1 MALLSKKNERARE
14 QDDRINTPSEMIDS
28 SEDKLWESDPMK
40 ALVFEGTE
48 RRKKLNWWARFLL
61 SIIIVL
67 TFLFLVWLLFMEEL
81 PQASRD
87 LINIM
92 VGAYVAVL
100 AKSTDYWFKDKDDP
114 EHRETQS
121 HLDNNGNGNNNED
134 N

>member
-1 MALLSKKNERARE
+1 
-14 QDDRINTPSEMIDS
+14 
-28 SEDKLWESDPMK
+28 
-40 ALVFEGTE
+40 
-48 RRKKLNWWARFLL
+48 
-61 SIIIVL
+61 
-67 TFLFLVWLLFMEEL
+67 MEEL

-114 EHRETQS
+114 EHRATQS
-121 HLDNNGNGNNNED
+121 HLENGNNNED

>member
-14 QDDRINTPSEMIDS
+14 EDDRINTPSEMIDS

-48 RRKKLNWWARFLL
+48 RRKKLNWWARFTL
-61 SIIIVL
+61 SIIIVV

-100 AKSTDYWFKDKDDP
+100 AKSTEYWFKDKDDP

-121 HLDNNGNGNNNED
+121 HLENGNNNED

>member
-48 RRKKLNWWARFLL
+48 RRKKLNWWARFTL

-121 HLDNNGNGNNNED
+121 HLENGNNNED
-134 N
+134 NQN

>member
-14 QDDRINTPSEMIDS
+14 EDDRINTPSEMIES

-48 RRKKLNWWARFLL
+48 RRKKLNWWARFTL
-61 SIIIVL
+61 SIIIVV

-121 HLDNNGNGNNNED
+121 HLENGNNNED

>member
-14 QDDRINTPSEMIDS
+14 EDDRINTPSEMIDS

-48 RRKKLNWWARFLL
+48 RRKKLNWWARFTL

-121 HLDNNGNGNNNED
+121 HLENGNNED

>member
-14 QDDRINTPSEMIDS
+14 EDDRINTPSEMIDS
-28 SEDKLWESDPMK
+28 SEDKIWESDPMK

-48 RRKKLNWWARFLL
+48 RRKKLNWWARFTL
-61 SIIIVL
+61 SIIIVV

-81 PQASRD
+81 PQGSRD

-121 HLDNNGNGNNNED
+121 HLENGNNNED

>member
-1 MALLSKKNERARE
+1 MAILSRKNRE
-14 QDDRINTPSEMIDS
+14 SDNKINTIKEMVLS
-28 SEDKLWESDPMK
+28 SEEALWEGDPKK

-61 SIIIVL
+61 SLIIVL
-67 TFLFLVWLLFMEEL
+67 TFIFLVWFLFMGDL

-114 EHRETQS
+114 EHKETQ
-121 HLDNNGNGNNNED
+121 DQIANGNNG
-134 N
+134 

>member
-1 MALLSKKNERARE
+1 MAILSRKDRE
-14 QDDRINTPSEMIDS
+14 NDNKINTIKEMVLS
-28 SEDKLWESDPMK
+28 SEEALWEGDPMK

-61 SIIIVL
+61 SLIIVL
-67 TFLFLVWLLFMEEL
+67 TFIFLIWLLFMGDL

-114 EHRETQS
+114 EQKESENIT
-121 HLDNNGNGNNNED
+121 NGNND
-134 N
+134 TI

>member
-14 QDDRINTPSEMIDS
+14 EDDRINTPSEMIDS

-48 RRKKLNWWARFLL
+48 RRKKLNWWARFTL
-61 SIIIVL
+61 SIIIVV

-121 HLDNNGNGNNNED
+121 HLENGNNNED

>member
-48 RRKKLNWWARFLL
+48 RRKKLNWWARFTL

-121 HLDNNGNGNNNED
+121 HLENGNNNED

>member
-14 QDDRINTPSEMIDS
+14 EDDRINTPSEMIDS

-48 RRKKLNWWARFLL
+48 RRKKLNWWARFTP
-61 SIIIVL
+61 SIIIVV

-121 HLDNNGNGNNNED
+121 HLENGNNNED

>member
-1 MALLSKKNERARE
+1 MAILSRKDRE
-14 QDDRINTPSEMIDS
+14 SDNKINTIKEMVLS
-28 SEDKLWESDPMK
+28 SEEALWEGDPMK

-61 SIIIVL
+61 SLIIVL
-67 TFLFLVWLLFMEEL
+67 TFIFLVWLLFMGDL

-114 EHRETQS
+114 EHKETQ
-121 HLDNNGNGNNNED
+121 DQIANGNNG
-134 N
+134 

>member
-1 MALLSKKNERARE
+1 MALLSKKNERARLE
-14 QDDRINTPSEMIDS
+14 DDRINTPSEMIDN
-28 SEDKLWESDPMK
+28 SEDRLWESDPMT

-48 RRKKLNWWARFLL
+48 RRKKLNWWARFTL

-121 HLDNNGNGNNNED
+121 HLENGNNNED

>member
-14 QDDRINTPSEMIDS
+14 EDDRINTPSEMIDS

-48 RRKKLNWWARFLL
+48 RRKKLNWWARFTL
-61 SIIIVL
+61 SIIIVV

-114 EHRETQS
+114 EHRESQS
-121 HLDNNGNGNNNED
+121 HLENGNNNED

>member
-14 QDDRINTPSEMIDS
+14 EDDRINTPSEMIDS
-28 SEDKLWESDPMK
+28 SEDKLWESYPMK

-48 RRKKLNWWARFLL
+48 RRKKLNWWARFTL
-61 SIIIVL
+61 SIIIVV

-121 HLDNNGNGNNNED
+121 HLENGNNNED

>member
-114 EHRETQS
+114 EHKESQD
-121 HLDNNGNGNNNED
+121 LKENAE
-134 N
+134 